1 MADKRRT
8 IKKKTDLETLNPIP
22 PNAGIESAYR
32 RKLQNL
38 ITSMQNS
45 VAYFLPAAYR
55 AANIERV
62 AGVKKIET
70 VLDELKARWL
80 AKFDAAAPTLAAEF
94 VAKASQ
100 NLDANLIRQMR
111 DRKFAIHFELTPEMR
126 AIVHT
131 EIVQN
136 VSLIQS
142 IPSQYFTEVEGL
154 VMRSVEVGGDL
165 KTLTDELHK
174 RFGITMDRAGRIA
187 LDQNKKVNAAMN
199 RTRQLELGITKATW
213 IHTTCNH
220 PRQSHIDFSGKEYDV
235 AKGAYIDGEWI
246 WPGMKIGCHCMSRSI
261 MPELMRQH

>member
-1 MADKRRT
+1 MV
-8 IKKKTDLETLNPIP
+8 KKTNQETLNPIP

-32 RKLQNL
+32 RKMQNL
-38 ITSMQNS
+38 IKSMQNS
-45 VAYFLPAAYR
+45 ITYFVTAAYR
-55 AANIERV
+55 AADTDRI

-70 VLDELKARWL
+70 VLGKLKSRWL

-100 NLDANLIRQMR
+100 NLDANLVRQMR
-111 DRKFAIHFELTPEMR
+111 DRKFAIHFELTPQMR

-174 RFGITMDRAGRIA
+174 RFGITMGRAGRIA
-187 LDQNKKVNAAMN
+187 LDQNRKVNAAMK
-199 RTRQLELGITKATW
+199 RTRQLELGITKAIW
-213 IHTTCNH
+213 VHTASNH
-220 PRQSHIDFSGKEYDV
+220 PRQSHIDFNGKEYDI
-235 AKGAYIDGEWI
+235 KEGALIDGKRI
-246 WPGMKIGCHCMSRSI
+246 WPGTEINCHCMSRSI

>member
-1 MADKRRT
+1 MV
-8 IKKKTDLETLNPIP
+8 KKTNQETLNPIP

-32 RKLQNL
+32 RKMQNL
-38 ITSMQNS
+38 IKSMQNS
-45 VAYFLPAAYR
+45 ITYFVTAAYR
-55 AANIERV
+55 AADTDRI

-70 VLDELKARWL
+70 VLGKLKSRWL

-100 NLDANLIRQMR
+100 NLDANLVRQMR
-111 DRKFAIHFELTPEMR
+111 DRKFAIHFELTPQMR

-174 RFGITMDRAGRIA
+174 RFGITMGRAGRIVPARRPPAPRMAASAAPRAGYCGPAHPENKQTRPGGAGPGTLSYRPGLNQDFGRRAQPWPRWHLRQAA
-187 LDQNKKVNAAMN
+187 LAQ
-199 RTRQLELGITKATW
+199 RWGLERRWFLFPAW
-213 IHTTCNH
+213 
-220 PRQSHIDFSGKEYDV
+220 R
-235 AKGAYIDGEWI
+235 
-246 WPGMKIGCHCMSRSI
+246 
-261 MPELMRQH
+261 

>member
-1 MADKRRT
+1 MIR
-8 IKKKTDLETLNPIP
+8 KKTDQETLNPIP
-22 PNAGIESAYR
+22 PNVGIESAYR
-32 RKLQNL
+32 RRMQNL
-38 ITSMQNS
+38 IKSMQNS
-45 VAYFLPAAYR
+45 VTYFVTAAYR
-55 AANIERV
+55 AADTDRV

-100 NLDANLIRQMR
+100 NLDANLVRQMR

-154 VMRSVEVGGDL
+154 VMRSVAVGGDL

-174 RFGITMDRAGRIA
+174 RFGITMDRAGFIA
-187 LDQNKKVNAAMN
+187 LDQNRKVNAAMN
-199 RTRQLELGITKATW
+199 RERQLELGITKATW
-213 IHTTCNH
+213 VHTASNH
-220 PRQSHIDFSGKEYDV
+220 PRQSHIDFDGKTYDI
-235 AKGAYIDGEWI
+235 KEGALIDGKRI
-246 WPGMKIGCHCMSRSI
+246 WPGTEINCHCMSRSI